1 MLGNFLTSLI
11 AGIVV
16 LVTLLLLHVP
26 FPFLWALW
34 VALVD
39 FLPMIGGFYE
49 YETGKIALAKSRKIS
64 ENTGGVQGIVKDT
77 SGDRLIGANIVI
89 KELQIGSQTDSKGYY
104 SIKNIKSG
112 NYILEATFMGY
123 RKFVKRVNINAGS
136 VLEINIVMVPTTF
149 QIGGIE
155 VYGTSELLPKDVST
169 QTVITSG
176 EIEHFQASSIK
187 DVLDLVPGVQ
197 KSANPGLGQTTQM
210 SIRGNEMDQ
219 LSAFGT
225 LIIVDGSP
233 VSNNANLQFTQA
245 SDAALGISN
254 MGAGIDL
261 RTIPA
266 DNIESIEVITGL
278 PSVRYGDF
286 TEGIINVHT
295 KLGPAPNRLKIK
307 NNPEVTEGTFSGGT
321 LLGESGLNYSLNV
334 AHDERNIRLIGDEY
348 YRFTGETVLSNNF
361 FDNQLNNNIKL
372 NLQTVLD
379 NENPTGDLQQIKNYN
394 HGFVL
399 DLSTW
404 GNFKPTDG
412 VSNLEY
418 SLDVNMNREN
428 SMKSHLVQS
437 PLRIVNG
444 DTLASYVGHEQ
455 TIGVACNLNGR
466 IEWSRI
472 FYTGDIIHKF
482 LIGSQPQFN
491 ANTGQ
496 GLLVHGFE
504 HVFEELVEFR
514 RAKIGNLLRLALQHR
529 VAVLHDWINHSSEIP
544 HLSEITFKIAFG
556 FAERI
561 AAEFF
566 QKSLRQ
572 HQRHHGLRDYA
583 GGGHHAHIRALI
595 GGQGRFAGDQVHR
608 FERTA
613 QRGDGLQESAN
624 EQVLSVGDA
633 TLQAAG
639 AIGSAGEMARLPIIV
654 DGVLHHGA
662 EAGGVLS
669 RESQLDAF
677 HGLNGNDGLSQ
688 APIQARVPGGVRSQA
703 GGHAVRDHFEHAARR
718 VARAVG
724 LVHDCFHALFGCG
737 IDAAEQDLGIP
748 AHGCDFFP
756 CGDSFEAHTTDGYH
770 VAGEIDAEL
779 DQQGFGNRA
788 DGHASCG
795 FTGAGALQKIGR
807 A

>member
-1 MLGNFLTSLI
+1 
-11 AGIVV
+11 
-16 LVTLLLLHVP
+16 
-26 FPFLWALW
+26 
-34 VALVD
+34 
-39 FLPMIGGFYE
+39 
-49 YETGKIALAKSRKIS
+49 
-64 ENTGGVQGIVKDT
+64 
-77 SGDRLIGANIVI
+77 
-89 KELQIGSQTDSKGYY
+89 
-104 SIKNIKSG
+104 
-112 NYILEATFMGY
+112 
-123 RKFVKRVNINAGS
+123 
-136 VLEINIVMVPTTF
+136 
-149 QIGGIE
+149 
-155 VYGTSELLPKDVST
+155 
-169 QTVITSG
+169 
-176 EIEHFQASSIK
+176 
-187 DVLDLVPGVQ
+187 
-197 KSANPGLGQTTQM
+197 M

-233 VSNNANLQFTQA
+233 VSNNANLQFTQR

-307 NNPEVTEGTFSGGT
+307 NNPEVTEGTFRSGT

-455 TIGVACNLNGR
+455 TIGVAWNLNGR

-491 ANTGQ
+491 AITGHLLFDYNMVLGFRYEMYRPDKFNLSGLWGKGDLVESHQGTFFNPRFSLMVYLSQDNQLRLSAGTTSKSPPMSTLFPPAFYYNWRNPLDSTINYFHYDVRVPDLKGYREAQYELSFDQKISNKLGFTLSGYYRKRTGQ
-496 GLLVHGFE
+496 PEPETIPLFFSTINNGQPSVYYIDSYSLME
-504 HVFEELVEFR
+504 Y
-514 RAKIGNLLRLALQHR
+514 NLG
-529 VAVLHDWINHSSEIP
+529 STE
-544 HLSEITFKIAFG
+544 TK
-556 FAERI
+556 
-561 AAEFF
+561 
-566 QKSLRQ
+566 
-572 HQRHHGLRDYA
+572 
-583 GGGHHAHIRALI
+583 
-595 GGQGRFAGDQVHR
+595 GD
-608 FERTA
+608 
-613 QRGDGLQESAN
+613 
-624 EQVLSVGDA
+624 
-633 TLQAAG
+633 
-639 AIGSAGEMARLPIIV
+639 
-654 DGVLHHGA
+654 
-662 EAGGVLS
+662 
-669 RESQLDAF
+669 
-677 HGLNGNDGLSQ
+677 
-688 APIQARVPGGVRSQA
+688 
-703 GGHAVRDHFEHAARR
+703 
-718 VARAVG
+718 
-724 LVHDCFHALFGCG
+724 
-737 IDAAEQDLGIP
+737 
-748 AHGCDFFP
+748 
-756 CGDSFEAHTTDGYH
+756 
-770 VAGEIDAEL
+770 
-779 DQQGFGNRA
+779 
-788 DGHASCG
+788 
-795 FTGAGALQKIGR
+795 
-807 A
+807 